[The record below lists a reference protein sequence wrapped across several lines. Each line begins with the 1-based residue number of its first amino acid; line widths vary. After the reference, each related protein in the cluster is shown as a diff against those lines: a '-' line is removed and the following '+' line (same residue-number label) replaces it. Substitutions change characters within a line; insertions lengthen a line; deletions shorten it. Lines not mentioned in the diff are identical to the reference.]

1 MMQPVDRIFYNGP
14 HVKTMSKKNDEQKA
28 RSVDASSPE
37 KFIRESPLTMGA
49 GVVRL
54 FARPI
59 QRSVGWLIGLKT
71 VPEGPRCHG
80 NLG

>member
-1 MMQPVDRIFYNGP
+1 M
-14 HVKTMSKKNDEQKA
+14 
-28 RSVDASSPE
+28 DASSPE